1 MRYTIT
7 LPHDYEWHPGT
18 WAKENCPSYLSST
31 AHLRHGQNLPES
43 KIEYHFAN
51 EQDAMIFSLKWL

>member
-18 WAKENCPSYLSST
+18 WAKDNCPSYLSAT
-31 AHLRHGQNLPES
+31 AHLMFGENLPKS
-43 KIEYHFAN
+43 TVEYHFA
-51 EQDAMIFSLKWL
+51 EEKDAMIFSLRWL